1 MVRTPLTQIIE
12 TIPESSYVTQ
22 EPFYNSCTSTF
33 YKRPQS
39 VGKPIPGS
47 VMYVNGNSQI
57 LVENKPKISVI
68 SRRRGENGNMGSR
81 IVLGNSRRNIFP
93 VPVVKQM
100 IRWLILQLN
109 LINNEH

>member
-1 MVRTPLTQIIE
+1 
-12 TIPESSYVTQ
+12 
-22 EPFYNSCTSTF
+22 
-33 YKRPQS
+33 
-39 VGKPIPGS
+39 
-47 VMYVNGNSQI
+47 
-57 LVENKPKISVI
+57 
-68 SRRRGENGNMGSR
+68 MGSR